1 MNPEKN
7 IKGQAAV
14 EFALVLPFLL
24 LLIIG
29 MAEIGYVFYDYIVLA
44 ASNREGVRLGSR
56 GQFDELSVIERIVAT
71 GGVQTVEDVTEPVLR
86 TSGPDPNFG
95 TIITTIA
102 ISPTGGLS
110 IGAPV
115 ITGVIATADEG
126 LRPLTPEDTRINP
139 AEYTT
144 EEDITFQINT
154 LRATEDFEALRN
166 DIVIVETFYAHDVL
180 FSPMA
185 QLVNLCDPFSLY
197 FKSSMR
203 VLRANRLD

>member
-56 GQFDELSVIERIVAT
+56 GQFSELSMIERIVAT

-86 TSGPDPNFG
+86 TSGANPNFG
-95 TIITTIA
+95 VLITTIA
-102 ISPTGGLS
+102 ISPTGELS
-110 IGAPV
+110 IGTPV
-115 ITGVIATADEG
+115 ITGVVATADEG

-139 AEYTT
+139 AEYATKGDLT
-144 EEDITFQINT
+144 AKINT
-154 LRATEDFEALRN
+154 LRTTDDFETLRN

-180 FSPMA
+180 FPPLA
-185 QLVNLCDPFSLY
+185 QLVNLSDPFPLY